1 MTPSKTLTI
10 LAHGDSDGICSASIV
25 KAALRDS
32 YDEIET
38 YFTHPVGLVNDLRE
52 FARGDLVILDVAI
65 DERNAAKLAEYLEGC
80 EGYTIYVDHHP
91 PPLGLSLAELRFD
104 ENVVDYLSEAS
115 TSELTFKRFNS
126 RLPREYDRVALY
138 GAIADYADVTEW
150 VKESLSR
157 WDKRHIFFEA
167 GILSQGLEGS
177 RKLYDLKRG
186 VVDHLSRNLKPS
198 SHEELVRRA
207 LTQAKENE
215 DLYLWV
221 KNNLNADGY
230 VAYVIN
236 PPGSLGVAATYV
248 LGVSDLRVGIAA
260 EVRGDIMV
268 MSLRVK
274 DTLDLNKTLREITR
288 FIEGSG
294 GGHRNAAGARLR
306 KGEFKRFL
314 ELLNHYLT

>member
-268 MSLRVK
+268 
-274 DTLDLNKTLREITR
+274 
-288 FIEGSG
+288 
-294 GGHRNAAGARLR
+294 
-306 KGEFKRFL
+306 
-314 ELLNHYLT
+314 